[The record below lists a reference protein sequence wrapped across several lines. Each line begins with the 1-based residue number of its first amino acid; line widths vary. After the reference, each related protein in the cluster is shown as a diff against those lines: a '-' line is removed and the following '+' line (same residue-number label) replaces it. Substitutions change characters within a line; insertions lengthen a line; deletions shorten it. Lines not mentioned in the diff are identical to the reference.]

1 MLSYMIPVEEKPP
14 PVPNK
19 NHLQL
24 QLELQQQQQQQN
36 SQHHNHVGPASSPLP
51 TVHPESDGRKV
62 IIKTSAGGVKTTLSS
77 ESSVSSISSSDVAS
91 STTMTPTDKPK
102 PKLLVNGT
110 KHASLKRWANLPYTL
125 HVLVVSAGGLWGFV
139 CQERNAV
146 VGRFCCNVLNANRN
160 YLQYSQSTTNKMRL
174 FTIFCWPG
182 AARSSNGL
190 TLYVQFWAPDGG
202 RKTRLKHV
210 ERLTKINKL
219 KSRILLVVL
228 REYISDARTYQC

>member
-1 MLSYMIPVEEKPP
+1 MCILKARIFKRGEWLVIYFIFIYLNSILYYPAVRKSITELQAAGMLSYMIPVEEKPP

-24 QLELQQQQQQQN
+24 QLELQQQQQQQQQQQN
-36 SQHHNHVGPASSPLP
+36 NQHHNHVGPASSPLP

-62 IIKTSAGGVKTTLSS
+62 IIKTPAGGVKTTLSS

-125 HVLVVSAGGLWGFV
+125 HVLVVSVGGLWGIL
-139 CQERNAV
+139 CQERNTV
-146 VGRFCCNVLNANRN
+146 VGWFCCNVLNANRD
-160 YLQYSQSTTNKMRL
+160 Y
-174 FTIFCWPG
+174 
-182 AARSSNGL
+182 
-190 TLYVQFWAPDGG
+190 
-202 RKTRLKHV
+202 
-210 ERLTKINKL
+210 
-219 KSRILLVVL
+219 
-228 REYISDARTYQC
+228 